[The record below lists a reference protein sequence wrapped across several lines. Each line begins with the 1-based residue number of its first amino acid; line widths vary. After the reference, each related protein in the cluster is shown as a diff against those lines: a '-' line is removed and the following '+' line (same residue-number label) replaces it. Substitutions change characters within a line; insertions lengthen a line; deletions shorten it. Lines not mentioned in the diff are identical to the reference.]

1 MSAKSSPGTPTKKA
15 VEYVEQA
22 LRSDAKHVSTPP
34 AAACQHFSWS
44 ATCSVVRLL
53 APEKNPRARTL

>member
-1 MSAKSSPGTPTKKA
+1 MSAKSSPQEPTKKA

-22 LRSDAKHVSTPP
+22 LPARHSTSASRLRRLVSIS
-34 AAACQHFSWS
+34 AS

-53 APEKNPRARTL
+53 APENPRGARTL